1 MLRALSGPLAG
12 ATFEVGARVLIG
24 RVSAC
29 DILIADVEVSREHAM
44 IVNDSGTPTLV
55 DLGSRNGTFLEG
67 KKVKRVALSPGD
79 TFSISGSNFIFDRA
93 APISTTPVL
102 ATQFSRPE
110 TPEGIDAKP
119 TRETSAAGKVPV
131 TSPDRETRRSIK
143 AVANPADKTEG
154 TAEGKG
160 SRPTI
165 RLEAATAQISGS
177 KATVKLTAVDVDDS
191 AGTEEPLHSRST
203 ASLAAVA
210 APEPEPEP
218 EPLPTFDP
226 PPPPKATPPITNPPV
241 KRTDEIPAADQ
252 ARLDPRRDEEY
263 EGDLMADVTAYR
275 AFRLRLQRGEI
286 PSGEEVAAMIDLE
299 ALLREP
305 PPESSRHRDVVTQ
318 RFFRRFPFNAPLC
331 ARFTA
336 SGQMLEAKG
345 TASNLS
351 VDGLRCSLDLDEYKP
366 KTDQL
371 AMLVIE
377 HTRNGVDVR
386 YSITA
391 RVVYNK
397 GRVLGFMFAG
407 VPSWAERGFEDA
419 ETAVRARPKA

>member
-1 MLRALSGPLAG
+1 MLRVLSGPLAG
-12 ATFEVGARVLIG
+12 ATFEVGPRVLIG

-44 IVNDSGTPTLV
+44 IVTDSGTPTLV

-67 KKVKRVALSPGD
+67 RNVKRVALSPGD
-79 TFSISGSNFIFDRA
+79 TFSISGSSFIFDRA

-102 ATQFSRPE
+102 ATQFPRPE

-131 TSPDRETRRSIK
+131 TSPDRETRRSIE
-143 AVANPADKTEG
+143 AVSNPAEPP
-154 TAEGKG
+154 EVQG

-165 RLEAATAQISGS
+165 RLEAATAHSSGS
-177 KATVKLTAVDVDDS
+177 TATVELAAVDADDS
-191 AGTEEPLHSRST
+191 SATEDTIHTRST

-210 APEPEPEP
+210 APEPP
-218 EPLPTFDP
+218 PTFE
-226 PPPPKATPPITNPPV
+226 PPPPKATPRGTNPSV
-241 KRTDEIPAADQ
+241 RRTDEIPAADQ
-252 ARLDPRRDEEY
+252 AQLDPRHY
-263 EGDLMADVTAYR
+263 GAYAGDLMADVTAYR
-275 AFRLRLQRGEI
+275 SFRLRLQRGEI
-286 PSGEEVAAMIDLE
+286 PSGEEVAAMLDLE

-305 PPESSRHRDVVTQ
+305 PPESSRHRDVITR
-318 RFFRRFPFNAPLC
+318 RFFRRFPFKAPLC

-336 SGQMLEAKG
+336 SGQVVEARG

-351 VDGLRCSLDLDEYKP
+351 VDGLRCSLDVHEYEP
-366 KTDQL
+366 KMDQL
-371 AMLVIE
+371 AMLVID
-377 HTRNGVDVR
+377 HARNGVDVR

-407 VPSWAERGFEDA
+407 VPSWAKRGFEDA
-419 ETAVRARPKA
+419 ETAVRARPKI

>member
-44 IVNDSGTPTLV
+44 IISDSGTPTLV
-55 DLGSRNGTFLEG
+55 DLGSRNGTFVDG
-67 KKVKRVALSPGD
+67 KKVRRVALSPGD
-79 TFSISGSNFIFDRA
+79 TFSISGSKFIFDRA

-102 ATQFSRPE
+102 ATQFPRPE
-110 TPEGIDAKP
+110 PPEGIDGKP
-119 TRETSAAGKVPV
+119 TRETSAAGVQSV
-131 TSPDRETRRSIK
+131 TSPDRVTRQSIK
-143 AVANPADKTEG
+143 AAPKAGEAPG
-154 TAEGKG
+154 G
-160 SRPTI
+160 RPTI
-165 RLEAATAQISGS
+165 RLEAATGQSSKPVSDS
-177 KATVKLTAVDVDDS
+177 KATVELTAVDGAASTPED
-191 AGTEEPLHSRST
+191 TFHSRAT
-203 ASLAAVA
+203 ASLPAAA
-210 APEPEPEP
+210 PPEPEPEP
-218 EPLPTFDP
+218 DSIPTFDP
-226 PPPPKATPPITNPPV
+226 PPPPKATPPIIQPSV
-241 KRTDEIPAADQ
+241 KRTDEVPAAEQ
-252 ARLDPRRDEEY
+252 SRLDPRRDEAY
-263 EGDLMADVTAYR
+263 DGDLMADVTAYR

-299 ALLREP
+299 AVLREP

-318 RFFRRFPFNAPLC
+318 RFFRRFPFDAPLC

-336 SGQMLEAKG
+336 SGQMVEAKG

-351 VDGLRCSLDLDEYKP
+351 VDGLRCALDFQDYAP
-366 KTDQL
+366 KKDQL

-377 HTRNGVDVR
+377 HTRDGVDVR

-397 GRVLGFMFAG
+397 GGVVGFVFAG

-419 ETAVRARPKA
+419 ETAVRARPQG